1 MAKDYMKSDES
12 YGGKAQSKSADKA
25 KMMVK
30 GSSKLDS
37 QGDCKGKDSS
47 QYSKAGIQ
55 DQKKQAG
62 A

>member
-12 YGGKAQSKSADKA
+12 YGGKAQAKSADKS

-30 GSSKLDS
+30 GSSKLDG
-37 QGDCKGKDSS
+37 QGDVKGKDSS
-47 QYSKAGIQ
+47 QYAKAGIQ